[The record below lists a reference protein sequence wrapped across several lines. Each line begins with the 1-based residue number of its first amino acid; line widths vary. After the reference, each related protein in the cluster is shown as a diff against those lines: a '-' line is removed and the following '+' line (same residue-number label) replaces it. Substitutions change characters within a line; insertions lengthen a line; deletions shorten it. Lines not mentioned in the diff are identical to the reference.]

1 MSYGFLLSQ
10 RTVFSAAWLGFYLHF
25 VREALCDVYAL
36 CKQSYD
42 DSVSDVKY
50 FGRYHVFNR
59 RKMSRWG
66 GGVVVKRIQFCLM
79 KTKWLLCT
87 PKFAYISGYIVL
99 SSFLFFISHL
109 SRLGNA
115 NFLRSQIR
123 KFIYLFISPYFTHC
137 RRCISGALIFS

>member
-1 MSYGFLLSQ
+1 MTCTHCVSNLMMTVSSTLSILAAIM
-10 RTVFSAAWLGFYLHF
+10 FSIGEKCQGG
-25 VREALCDVYAL
+25 V
-36 CKQSYD
+36 
-42 DSVSDVKY
+42 
-50 FGRYHVFNR
+50 G
-59 RKMSRWG
+59 G

-99 SSFLFFISHL
+99 SSFLFFISLL